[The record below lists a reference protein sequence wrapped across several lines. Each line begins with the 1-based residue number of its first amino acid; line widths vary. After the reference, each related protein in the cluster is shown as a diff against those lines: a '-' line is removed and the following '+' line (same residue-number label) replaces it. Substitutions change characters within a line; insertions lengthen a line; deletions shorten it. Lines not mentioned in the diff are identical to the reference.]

1 MCVCGCVETLQC
13 DYKYVDLVHRGRC
26 AGMRSLKGAEVTS
39 GQSTLTCGL
48 APGMH
53 VHVLEFPLS
62 RADEMPQ
69 TIPNSATVTP
79 NELTPKLSCYTGK

>member
-1 MCVCGCVETLQC
+1 
-13 DYKYVDLVHRGRC
+13 
-26 AGMRSLKGAEVTS
+26 MRSLKGAEVTS

-62 RADEMPQ
+62 QADEMTQ
-69 TIPNSATVTP
+69 TVGDSVTVIPNYIS
-79 NELTPKLSCYTGK
+79 EI